1 MDNADQEIDTK
12 QEELRRKKQEKLL
25 AKKAAAREAQNQ
37 LYRVSG
43 FVFCLGS
50 ERHVKGGLI
59 TIRHPAGPVCSIIQ
73 PATHRE
79 E

>member
-43 FVFCLGS
+43 SVFCLGREKACEGRIDYDPAS
-50 ERHVKGGLI
+50 RGTGLFNYP
-59 TIRHPAGPVCSIIQ
+59 TCHSS
-73 PATHRE
+73 
-79 E
+79 